1 MPVPVAV
8 DFTALRP
15 LSGKSATV
23 YENHF
28 SGVRWRKRGCQER
41 SYREVLPIARPC
53 RDALRLSEVMDTIE
67 QIRQEDEAVRAKENG
82 VDLFDILLVLSE
94 ARRSIVIWAVVLL
107 AIGAVYSLLAD
118 PIFSADAIILPPQ
131 QGQSFSSKMME
142 QLSPL
147 MALTGSSVRNP
158 TDLYIGILES
168 RTIADHVIDRFHLQ
182 RLYKTKKM
190 EDARIILRR
199 NSRFLASKDGLI
211 HINVDD
217 HDPNRASEMANAYV
231 DELYSMNSHLAITE
245 AAQRRV
251 FFDQELADEKN
262 ALTIAENEL
271 KQTAEKTGVIQ
282 LGGQAESIVVAL
294 ARLRAEIASREVQL
308 SSMRTFATDQ
318 NPDAVRV
325 QQEINSLRDQL
336 SKLEG
341 DPRNPQLNT
350 LGMPAGRVPAI
361 TLEYLRKLRE
371 VKYHESLF
379 ELLSKQ
385 YEAARID
392 EAKAAPIIQVVD
404 RAIPPDKKS
413 GPHRLLITMG
423 CGFIGFFIGSLLAV
437 VTCAVRRAA
446 EIPEYAIKLA
456 RLRSG
461 LRFSL

>member
-1 MPVPVAV
+1 M
-8 DFTALRP
+8 
-15 LSGKSATV
+15 ATI
-23 YENHF
+23 
-28 SGVRWRKRGCQER
+28 Q
-41 SYREVLPIARPC
+41 
-53 RDALRLSEVMDTIE
+53 
-67 QIRQEDEAVRAKENG
+67 QINQEDESLRSKG
-82 VDLFDILLVLSE
+82 DRIDFFDILLLVSDARKSIAVWTLAFLCLGVL
-94 ARRSIVIWAVVLL
+94 
-107 AIGAVYSLLAD
+107 YSLFAN
-118 PIFSADAIILPPQ
+118 PVFTAAAIILPPQ
-131 QGQSFSSKMME
+131 QGQSFSAKMME

-147 MALTGSSVRNP
+147 MALSGAGMKSP
-158 TDLYIGILES
+158 ADMYIGILES
-168 RTIADHVIDRFHLQ
+168 RTIADHLIEKFQLQ
-182 RLYKTKKM
+182 QLYKAKKM
-190 EDARIILRR
+190 EDARIALRR

-211 HINVDD
+211 HITVDD
-217 HDPNRASEMANAYV
+217 GDPKRASEMVNAYV

-262 ALTIAENEL
+262 ALTTAEEDL
-271 KQTAEKTGVIQ
+271 KRTAEKTGIVQ
-282 LGGQAESIVVAL
+282 LGGQAESIVAAL

-308 SSMRTFATDQ
+308 SAMRTFATDE

-325 QQEINSLRDQL
+325 QEEISSLRNQL

-341 DPRNPQLNT
+341 DPRNPQLSA
-350 LGMPAGRVPAI
+350 LGIPAGRVPAI

-413 GPHRLLITMG
+413 GPHRILITLG
-423 CGFIGFFIGSLLAV
+423 CGFIGLFVGFVLAAI
-437 VTCAVRRAA
+437 TQALRRAA

-456 RLRSG
+456 RIRSG
-461 LRFSL
+461 FSLIR

>member
-1 MPVPVAV
+1 
-8 DFTALRP
+8 
-15 LSGKSATV
+15 
-23 YENHF
+23 
-28 SGVRWRKRGCQER
+28 
-41 SYREVLPIARPC
+41 
-53 RDALRLSEVMDTIE
+53 MDTIE

>member
-1 MPVPVAV
+1 M
-8 DFTALRP
+8 
-15 LSGKSATV
+15 
-23 YENHF
+23 E
-28 SGVRWRKRGCQER
+28 
-41 SYREVLPIARPC
+41 
-53 RDALRLSEVMDTIE
+53 TIE
-67 QIRQEDEAVRAKENG
+67 QVKQEDETIRATGDG
-82 VDLFDILLVLSE
+82 VDLFDVLLVLSE
-94 ARRSIVIWAVVLL
+94 ARRSITIWVVIFL
-107 AIGAVYSLLAD
+107 ALGGMYSLVAD
-118 PIFSADAIILPPQ
+118 PTFSAIAIILPPQ
-131 QGQSFSSKMME
+131 QGQSFSSKMMD

-147 MALTGSSVRNP
+147 MALAGTSVRNP
-158 TDLYIGILES
+158 ADLYIGILES
-168 RTIADHVIDRFHLQ
+168 RTIADHLIENFHLQ
-182 RLYKTKKM
+182 KLYKTKKM
-190 EDARIILRR
+190 EDARLALRR
-199 NSRFLASKDGLI
+199 NSSFLASKDGLI
-211 HINVDD
+211 HIIVDD

-262 ALTIAENEL
+262 ALNNAENDL

-282 LGGQAESIVVAL
+282 LGGQAESIVGAL

-325 QQEINSLRDQL
+325 QQEINALRDQL

-341 DPRNPQLNT
+341 DPRNPQLT
-350 LGMPAGRVPAI
+350 LGIPAGQVPAI

-404 RAIPPDKKS
+404 RAVPPDKKS
-413 GPHRLLITMG
+413 GPHRLFVTLG
-423 CGFIGFFIGSLLAV
+423 CGFIGFFAGSLLA
-437 VTCAVRRAA
+437 TIIHATRRAA
-446 EIPEYAIKLA
+446 EIPEYAVKIA

-461 LRFSL
+461 FRFSL